1 MADSESPLRRR
12 SEVWPKNTSTTVLV
26 GNPKY
31 ANAIRESLQRATPTL
46 REVADELGVN
56 YRTLQSYA
64 AMERVPP
71 PAFGEHLVK
80 YLGYRIHNL
89 TVLQGFLAKL
99 LEAEAKRERE
109 VREVQEKRE
118 REIEKRWG
126 KTP

>member
-1 MADSESPLRRR
+1 MAAEHPFIRR
-12 SEVWPKNTSTTVLV
+12 SKMWPKHTSDALLV
-26 GNPKY
+26 MNADY
-31 ANAIRESLQRATPTL
+31 ANAIRQSLEYLTTPL
-46 REVADELGVN
+46 SEVADHMEVN

-109 VREVQEKRE
+109 VREVQERRE